1 MTTAIHRRVEALRSG
16 RDQTLVA
23 RMASGWAV
31 MGDPQVLPGYC
42 LLLPDPVVA
51 QLNDLQGRARTRFL
65 TDATALGDA
74 VLAAVGA
81 SRINY
86 AVFGNVEPALHAHVI
101 PRYADEPAHQARQ
114 QPWALDWSAA
124 PAFDPARHGA
134 LRDAIRSA
142 LDRAGVSRAL
152 P

>member
-1 MTTAIHRRVEALRSG
+1 MTTAIHRRVEALRAG
-16 RDQTLVA
+16 RERTLVA

-31 MGDPQVLPGYC
+31 MGDPQLLPGYS

-51 QLNDLQGRARTRFL
+51 QLNDLQGRARTQFL
-65 TDATALGDA
+65 ADVAALGDA
-74 VLAAVGA
+74 VLAATGA
-81 SRINY
+81 TRINY

-101 PRYADEPAHQARQ
+101 PRFADEPSRQARQ

-134 LRDAIRSA
+134 LRDAIRA
-142 LDRAGVSRAL
+142 GLERAGVSRAE
-152 P
+152 